1 MKIKKTSL
9 EMAITKKMLVAIVF
23 SIFFIVSS
31 VHCSDRTLGYGINQ
45 DFKKCFPEQ
54 PCGDTCRVFCVSH
67 ISPFVNPI
75 CEDAKCCCISKR

>member
-1 MKIKKTSL
+1 
-9 EMAITKKMLVAIVF
+9 MAITKNMLVTIIL

-54 PCGDTCRVFCVSH
+54 PCGDTCRDYCQTH
-67 ISPFVNPI
+67 IGPFLWHI
-75 CEDAKCCCISKR
+75 CENGGCCCTSKINI